1 MALTTHGRFLKHLAE
16 AKSYWRYTCMKN
28 RTIIILASLALA
40 FSCLFHGHTA
50 AAESNRISAPYLV
63 GQWLPSDQLFI
74 DQWISEQTEGAE
86 SAKKEPLLPVIQEFK
101 DLIEEDPQLY
111 MLFNQMFEQLPHEKS
126 FRKDPT
132 GKPQVKNYRQMLRVM
147 NRILTTAPEFN
158 KTGLVGFPI
167 NAILDWPMGTPAG
180 TTAFLNEKV
189 NRQLKKILNQW
200 AVFLSSADSRYVL
213 NDHPEKGWFG
223 RDAREAMP
231 SFVEDFT
238 CDPAAHYYGF
248 SSWDDFFIREFR
260 EGRRPLASPDDDS
273 VIANACESAPY
284 RLAKHVKLADR
295 FWIKA
300 QPYSLQHM
308 MAMDPLAE
316 QFAGGTVYQAF
327 LSALSYH
334 RWHSPVS
341 GRIVKTRIVDG
352 TYYAE
357 ALSEGFD
364 PAGPN
369 NSQGYITQVAARALI
384 FIEAD
389 NPDIGL
395 ICVMFVGMAEVSS
408 NEITVYEGQ
417 RVKKGDQLGMF
428 HFGGS
433 THALIFRPEVK
444 LEFDFHGQ
452 TPGLH
457 SDNIPLRSRIATVV
471 KHRFSQNPKRH
482 NYFGLHLE
490 KNQ

>member
-1 MALTTHGRFLKHLAE
+1 
-16 AKSYWRYTCMKN
+16 MKKN
-28 RTIIILASLALA
+28 TLLFVTSLVLA
-40 FSCLFHGHTA
+40 FFCLFPGYKA
-50 AAESNRISAPYLV
+50 AAESPKTSAPYSV
-63 GQWLPSDQLFI
+63 GQWLPSDQLFF
-74 DQWISEQTEGAE
+74 DQWMAKLTKGTQ
-86 SAKKEPLLPVIQEFK
+86 SAREPLLPVIQEFNEI
-101 DLIEEDPQLY
+101 IEEDPQLY
-111 MLFNQMFEQLPHEKS
+111 MLFNQMFDQVPRNKS

-132 GKPQVKNYRQMLRVM
+132 GKPQIKNHRQMLQVM

-200 AVFLSSADSRYVL
+200 AVFLSSEDSRYVL
-213 NDHPEKGWFG
+213 NDDPKKGWFG
-223 RDAREAMP
+223 RDAKAAMP
-231 SFVEDFT
+231 YFVKDFI
-238 CDPAAHYYGF
+238 CDPNLPYHGF
-248 SSWDDFFIREFR
+248 SSWDDFFIRKLR
-260 EGRRPLASPDDDS
+260 EGRRPVASPDDDS
-273 VIANACESAPY
+273 VIANVCESAPY
-284 RLAKHVKLADR
+284 RIAKDVKLVDT

-308 MAMDPLAE
+308 MAMDPLAG

-341 GRIVKTRIVDG
+341 GRIVKTRLIDG
-352 TYYAE
+352 SYYAE

-369 NSQGYITQVAARALI
+369 NSQGYITQVASRALI

-395 ICVMFVGMAEVSS
+395 ICVIFVGMAEVST
-408 NEITVYEGQ
+408 NDITVREGQ
-417 RVKKGDQLGMF
+417 HVKKGDQLGMF

-433 THALIFRPEVK
+433 THCLIFRPQVK
-444 LEFDFHGQ
+444 LKFELHGQ
-452 TPGLH
+452 SPGLQ
-457 SDNIPLRSRIATVV
+457 SENIPVRDRIATVV
-471 KHRFSQNPKRH
+471 K
-482 NYFGLHLE
+482 
-490 KNQ
+490 